1 MKRTRLL
8 PSQRLRG
15 FTLTELLTVI
25 TIVAVLAA
33 VAVPSFRSLLLNQRL
48 ASAAS
53 AMVSA
58 LNLARSEAIKR
69 SSRVSVLPARAA
81 WGTGWDVK
89 VDAIDEPLLG
99 FPGLEDGIAV
109 DATTG
114 NGFSGKVTYDP
125 NGFARDALG
134 RFGAGC
140 LAFKAATQRRVAVI
154 VSDTGRPRTCDPDR
168 SGDCGSNECGAASP
182 SSAPSSARGP

>member
-1 MKRTRLL
+1 MKRTR
-8 PSQRLRG
+8 PSRGQGMRG
-15 FTLTELLTVI
+15 FTLTELLTVV

-69 SSRVSVLPARAA
+69 SSRVSVLPAHAA
-81 WGTGWDVK
+81 WGTGWVVK
-89 VDAIDEPLLG
+89 VDAVDEPLLG
-99 FPGLEDGIAV
+99 FPPLEEGIAV
-109 DATTG
+109 DTTMG
-114 NGFSGKVTYDP
+114 NGFSSKVSYDP
-125 NGFARDALG
+125 NGFARDAQG

-168 SGDCGSNECGAASP
+168 SGDCGSKECGAA
-182 SSAPSSARGP
+182 